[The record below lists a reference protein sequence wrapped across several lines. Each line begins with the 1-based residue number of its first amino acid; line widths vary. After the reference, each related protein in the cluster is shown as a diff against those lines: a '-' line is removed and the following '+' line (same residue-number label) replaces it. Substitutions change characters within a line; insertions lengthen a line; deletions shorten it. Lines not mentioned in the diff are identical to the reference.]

1 MLRLVGVQKRGV
13 RRRNKNVATTPR
25 LDERERKAKGGKGCQ
40 ILYAQITHTSFIVSL
55 VRFSQDRRF
64 LLLAREHLFPMSTI
78 LLARVSFQAF
88 QLAPPLAHTT
98 MHTQFYTT
106 HGGTYD
112 HNLLSAANTHGCRS
126 FPKLFNPSLLHLTS
140 ARIHTYISGIYSRSS
155 SSPTPRSPPPPPF
168 H

>member
-88 QLAPPLAHTT
+88 QLAPP
-98 MHTQFYTT
+98 
-106 HGGTYD
+106 
-112 HNLLSAANTHGCRS
+112 
-126 FPKLFNPSLLHLTS
+126 PSLTQRCTHNFIRHME
-140 ARIHTYISGIYSRSS
+140 ARMTTTCYPP
-155 SSPTPRSPPPPPF
+155 PTPMGADRFQNSLIPLF
-168 H
+168 FI